1 MQFTSKGASGCHWLF
16 YFIFLPS
23 NKTELLSCSQWCSLE
38 EEAPCVEESVS
49 VQVCFTCL
57 TLYTERRETDHD
69 RHYDPRQL
77 ASDWAGTKKRVLD
90 VSCLVPDCHRDVRIP
105 LTSLNLK
112 ASFFI
117 VLWTVGHRWQWPQ
130 IQHSCRILH
139 NYFVKACSSALSAYN
154 SSASAMI

>member
-1 MQFTSKGASGCHWLF
+1 MYYRRSLNVYLEYILAWRMSRHLLRLTLSYATASKGASGCHWLF

-105 LTSLNLK
+105 LTSLYLK
-112 ASFFI
+112 ASF
-117 VLWTVGHRWQWPQ
+117 L
-130 IQHSCRILH
+130 
-139 NYFVKACSSALSAYN
+139 
-154 SSASAMI
+154 

>member
-1 MQFTSKGASGCHWLF
+1 MYYRRSLNVYLEYILAWRMSRHLLRLTLSYATASNSHQKVPVDVTGYF

-105 LTSLNLK
+105 LTSLYLK
-112 ASFFI
+112 ASF
-117 VLWTVGHRWQWPQ
+117 L
-130 IQHSCRILH
+130 
-139 NYFVKACSSALSAYN
+139 
-154 SSASAMI
+154 

>member
-1 MQFTSKGASGCHWLF
+1 MYYRRSLNVYLEYILAWRMSRHLLRLNPKLCNSMQFTSKGASGCHWLF

-105 LTSLNLK
+105 LTSLYLK
-112 ASFFI
+112 ASF
-117 VLWTVGHRWQWPQ
+117 L
-130 IQHSCRILH
+130 
-139 NYFVKACSSALSAYN
+139 
-154 SSASAMI
+154 